1 MKKIVINPKILSG
14 KPIFEG
20 TRIPVELILEF
31 LSQNYNPQEILKE
44 YPSLT
49 KNDVLSAVKFAT
61 EKIKEE
67 KSGIVGKASSSR

>member
-1 MKKIVINPKILSG
+1 MRKIIVNPKILSG

-31 LSQNYNPQEILKE
+31 LSKNYSFEEILNE

-49 KNDVLSAVKFAT
+49 KEDILSALKFAA
-61 EKIKEE
+61 ERIKEE
-67 KSGIVGKASSSR
+67 KIYPVSL

>member
-1 MKKIVINPKILSG
+1 MRKIVINPKILSG

-31 LSQNYNPQEILKE
+31 LSQGCTINQVLKE

-49 KNDVLSAVKFAT
+49 KEDVLSALNFA
-61 EKIKEE
+61 
-67 KSGIVGKASSSR
+67 ASTSFPI

>member
-20 TRIPVELILEF
+20 TRIPVELILDF
-31 LSQNYNPQEILKE
+31 LSQNYSFEEILKE

-49 KNDVLSAVKFAT
+49 KEDILSALKFAA
-61 EKIKEE
+61 ERIKEE
-67 KSGIVGKASSSR
+67 KIYPVSL